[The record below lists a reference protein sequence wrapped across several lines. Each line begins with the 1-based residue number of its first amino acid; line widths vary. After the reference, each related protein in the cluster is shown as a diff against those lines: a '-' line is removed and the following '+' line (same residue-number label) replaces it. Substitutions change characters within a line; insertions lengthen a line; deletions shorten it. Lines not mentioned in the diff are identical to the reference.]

1 MFELT
6 GLGHTIATKV
16 KHSGNYDNCLGTSP
30 AMDACF
36 YAKGSGAL
44 GSSSVSVEKKYS
56 ISLKLARGEA
66 SHFDMYCGVVKDGT
80 ACDKDPSSSSGSNKG
95 GADGAWLMY
104 RWPG

>member
-1 MFELT
+1 VFKLT
-6 GLGHTIATKV
+6 GPGHTIATKV
-16 KHSGNYDNCLGTSP
+16 KHSGNYDNCLGAAP
-30 AMDACF
+30 VIDACF
-36 YAKGSGAL
+36 CAKGGGPT
-44 GSSSVSVEKKYS
+44 GSSSVSGEKKHS

-80 ACDKDPSSSSGSNKG
+80 ACDKDPSSSSGSDKG